1 MHKEDVFARRL
12 REMRIRRGYTQEY
25 MASMLQIK
33 VGTYSGYERNYRR
46 PDIDMVKKIAAV
58 LNVSADYLLGLEAS
72 PRPPQEGDEEIDL
85 EQFIRDHNIRIF
97 GDRIDDDVKE
107 DIMTALR
114 AIIRLM
120 KKEAAPENPNKG

>member
-33 VGTYSGYERNYRR
+33 IGTYSGYERSYRR

-72 PRPPQEGDEEIDL
+72 PRSPQEGDEEIDL

-114 AIIRLM
+114 AIMKLM
-120 KKEAAPENPNKG
+120 RKEAARENPNKG